1 MIITSFQVELIEEKD
16 RVGNSFER
24 NWKVP
29 VKLKNFVEYTMDVAS
44 ASPRRYFF
52 EVRPALAIFNH
63 SSVQFDDDDVLYALE
78 FGLIF

>member
-1 MIITSFQVELIEEKD
+1 M
-16 RVGNSFER
+16 
-24 NWKVP
+24 
-29 VKLKNFVEYTMDVAS
+29 KLKNFVEYTMDVAS